1 MLVVENNSTETDWY
15 IGSEL
20 HPLEYAGE
28 IVLAF
33 DPSKSNMAMV
43 LGTPDGTI
51 LNTLEFSGN
60 NRRRGPTMDTTLYCE
75 EVKVFLKR
83 YLENAHLY
91 MVGMEQ
97 TILKEGMKH
106 YTSNQVLNE
115 VRSNLLSFFLDT
127 YGIKVIE
134 INNWS
139 WKHAVLPEGYRGQF
153 QKGSKLYFQKFM
165 PDSPYTHYFEA
176 DMTDCIC
183 IYWYMISKHCAN
195 YVLMCNKSEK
205 EFRPYTYAI
214 YPTGCDMLEGLRKVP
229 FNDAFPIEANIAF
242 YVNRLNKT
250 FVMDVPCKKIPI
262 EMIYGKA
269 TQFKNEDIFTNTV
282 KVVACRQCGS

>member
-1 MLVVENNSTETDWY
+1 MLVVENNTTETNWY
-15 IGSEL
+15 VGSEL
-20 HPLEYAGE
+20 HPLEYAGDVV
-28 IVLAF
+28 IAF

-60 NRRRGPTMDTTLYCE
+60 NRKKGPTMDTTLYCE
-75 EVKVFLKR
+75 EVTTFLRR
-83 YLENAHLY
+83 YLENAHIY

-97 TILKEGMKH
+97 TILKKGMDYYH
-106 YTSNQVLNE
+106 SNQVLNE
-115 VRSNLLSFFLDT
+115 VRSNLLSFFLEA
-127 YGIKVIE
+127 YGVKVIE

-139 WKHAVLPEGYRGQF
+139 WKHAVLPEGFRGQF

-165 PDSPYTHYFEA
+165 PNSPYCNYFEA

-183 IYWYMISKHCAN
+183 IYWYMISKHCTN
-195 YVLMCNKSEK
+195 YVLMCNKSEQP
-205 EFRPYTYAI
+205 FRPYTFAI
-214 YPTGCDMLEGLRKVP
+214 YPDNGLTDELMQVP
-229 FNDAFPIEANIAF
+229 YNDAFPIETNVAF

-250 FVMDVPCKKIPI
+250 FVLTVPTKKLPI

-269 TQFKNEDIFTNTV
+269 TQFTEKDIFKNTV